1 MESNK
6 EFVDLLRKAISVTRG
21 RISEREVFRDFIAFC
36 ALQLSVLTDPVHPE
50 RAEQLQKIKENYEA
64 EELTAFSQTFLELAQ
79 IIERNIDQ
87 GVYEDLL
94 GMAYNECGATNRALE
109 QVFTPPDVARLM
121 AQFVFGQPK
130 ELPSEGHFTINPAS
144 QEKDEI
150 ETGQRILRV
159 GDKVMQMK
167 NRDFA
172 SNGDIGYICTSKRD
186 SDGIL
191 VEVDFGDDRVVAYED
206 AESLRQVEL
215 AYAATIHKSQG
226 SEYDAVLINIQNM
239 HGKMLNRALIY
250 TAETRAKK
258 QVIIVGDWEAVVR
271 AIQTADTKRRNTM
284 LAVRIN
290 DLTKE

>member
-6 EFVDLLRKAISVTRG
+6 KFVDLLRKAISVTRG

-79 IIERNIDQ
+79 IIERYIDQ

-130 ELPSEGHFTINPAS
+130 ELPSEGHFTLNDPTCGSGALLLAAAEQTAHNGYDTCEQLVIQASDVDICCVQMTYIQLALYGIPAVVVHGEVIAMKEYDRWYTPVYLWGKWVWRAPMPFGTVRNKS
-144 QEKDEI
+144 DEKLKMLDEP
-150 ETGQRILRV
+150 
-159 GDKVMQMK
+159 M
-167 NRDFA
+167 
-172 SNGDIGYICTSKRD
+172 
-186 SDGIL
+186 
-191 VEVDFGDDRVVAYED
+191 
-206 AESLRQVEL
+206 
-215 AYAATIHKSQG
+215 YAACRQMEQLFRKKG
-226 SEYDAVLINIQNM
+226 E
-239 HGKMLNRALIY
+239 
-250 TAETRAKK
+250 TA
-258 QVIIVGDWEAVVR
+258 
-271 AIQTADTKRRNTM
+271 
-284 LAVRIN
+284 
-290 DLTKE
+290 